1 MLSNLTNRAALIVLA
16 AAAALAVAATPA
28 SATTYHTK
36 TDYLHFG
43 PTHWVAPVTPRVL
56 TLNGTYYWRSF
67 AAHWAHPDRP
77 AGTSRTVTLHGRYRW
92 YDSLANV
99 FSTSYRHTS
108 TFINV
113 NTGGKVTMT
122 YELYKSFG
130 DGSYDWGSTINN
142 IRG

>member
-1 MLSNLTNRAALIVLA
+1 MRTFSVALA
-16 AAAALAVAATPA
+16 AAAWLAVAAAPA
-28 SATTYHTK
+28 AATTYHTK

-43 PTHWVAPVTPRVL
+43 PTQWVEPVKPRVL
-56 TLNGTYYWRSF
+56 TLNGTYYWHAF

-92 YDSLANV
+92 YDSLVNV

-108 TFINV
+108 TFINQA
-113 NTGGKVTMT
+113 TGGKVSMT

-130 DGSYDWGSTINN
+130 DGSYNWGSTIDN
-142 IRG
+142 IRARR